1 MEMSQRNYE
10 IDVIKGTL
18 VILMIIFHSAS
29 MANNKYTD
37 LKIVT
42 IYLGWLHYAFILI
55 SGFLCGWY
63 YQPKI
68 ENNRYNVRARVKNRG
83 YKLLL
88 VFFTINAILYFSG
101 FMEAFSLDLLKSYF
115 SSARNIFDN
124 FILEMN
130 GRLVGFQII
139 YYIGIFL
146 IVTSFILGRF
156 GAFFLFLLIL
166 LIFFFIQYSRTLFFL
181 EFGFFGFYFGIIWN
195 SKRFIKIKTLIP
207 VIIYSSPLFLLIELF
222 LLFNKPIFIYKN
234 HHILLLYHL
243 IQILFWFGFALLF
256 SKIFLSTRIAKWIL
270 SLFSKYTLLSYIL
283 QMLIIRIGF
292 VFITKLQIVNYN
304 YFFVNIVFSSTILF
318 FTILFIDNI
327 RRKIKIADVSYRFI
341 FG

>member
-1 MEMSQRNYE
+1 
-10 IDVIKGTL
+10 
-18 VILMIIFHSAS
+18 MIIFHCAS
-29 MANNKYTD
+29 MATNKYTD

-68 ENNRYNVRARVKNRG
+68 ENSRYNVRARVKHRG

-88 VFFTINAILYFSG
+88 VFFTINAILYFSD
-101 FMEAFSLDLLKSYF
+101 FMGAFSFDYLKSYF
-115 SSARNIFDN
+115 LSVRIIFNN

-130 GRLVGFQII
+130 GRLVGFQIL

-156 GAFFLFLLIL
+156 SALYLFWLIL
-166 LIFFFIQYSRTLFFL
+166 LIFFFIPYSRTLFFL
-181 EFGFFGFYFGIIWN
+181 EFGFFGFFIGIIWN
-195 SKRFIKIKTLIP
+195 SKHFIKINTLIP
-207 VIIYSSPLFLLIELF
+207 VIIYSSPLFLLIEVF

-234 HHILLLYHL
+234 QHILLLYHL
-243 IQILFWFGFALLF
+243 IQILFWFGFASLF
-256 SKIFLSTRIAKWIL
+256 SEIFLSARIVKWIL

-292 VFITKLQIVNYN
+292 VFITKFKIVNYN
-304 YFFVNIVFSSTILF
+304 YFFVNIAFSSTILF
-318 FTILFIDNI
+318 ITILFIDSI
-327 RRKIKIADVSYRFI
+327 RKKIKIADVSYRYI